1 MSIMAKD
8 SRRDWTP
15 APEGLHQAVAVD
27 VVDLGLVDT
36 QWGQKHR
43 VRIIWQLEHVN
54 PDTKKRF
61 EVRRDFG
68 LSLSEKSHLRPTLE
82 AWRGRKFTKEELEGF
97 DLEKLLGANCQ
108 VQVVHN
114 ITEDGNTYANIQAV
128 VPLGKGMVKLSPDNY
143 VRVKDRPK
151 QQGNGGEEAPG
162 HGDDEV
168 PF

>member
-1 MSIMAKD
+1 MGIIAKD

-15 APEGLHQAVAVD
+15 APEGLHQGVCVD
-27 VVDLGLVDT
+27 VVDLGLVQT
-36 QWGQKHR
+36 QWGEKHK
-43 VRIIWQLEHVN
+43 VRIIWQLEHEN
-54 PDTKKRF
+54 PDTQKRF

-82 AWRGRKFTKEELEGF
+82 AWRGRKFTKEELDGF

-114 ITEDGNTYANIQAV
+114 ITEDGNTYANIQAI
-128 VPLGKGMVKLSPDNY
+128 VPLGKGMVKLSPMEY
-143 VRVKDRPK
+143 VRVKDRPEAK
-151 QQGNGGEEAPG
+151 GTGESA
-162 HGDDEV
+162 HDDTDI